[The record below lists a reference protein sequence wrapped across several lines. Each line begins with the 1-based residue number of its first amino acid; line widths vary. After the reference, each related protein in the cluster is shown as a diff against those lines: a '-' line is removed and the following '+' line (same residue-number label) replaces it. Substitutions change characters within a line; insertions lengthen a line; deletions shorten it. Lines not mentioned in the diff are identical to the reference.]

1 MAVRR
6 FLILGEASL
15 AALSAVS
22 RPIVAAWADQ
32 WFINGDK
39 EVSIL
44 RTEDASNQEMLPSGV
59 SSGDHVL
66 GFANEGRQAFC
77 VVNDNFVRVLCDSAL
92 GPDVGGAQ
100 RVVRARWREQELA
113 LAGDVLGGL
122 SRGLLGQEHPLG
134 YADRLVDAP
143 VSKLPKGS
151 GWVKVV
157 IGIRSQSIAIWLN
170 QDAVMALHPIL
181 VPGTKGR
188 ALVARS
194 SALATGSFCI
204 EALVGEA
211 EVSLLELFELRP
223 GHVVRLDTRFG
234 EPLKLLSKSSGK
246 AIAKAWLGS
255 YGEKKSLQINAE

>member
-6 FLILGEASL
+6 FLIFGEADL
-15 AALSAVS
+15 AALSALS

-32 WFINGDK
+32 WLIDGEK
-39 EVSIL
+39 EVRVL
-44 RTEDASNQEMLPSGV
+44 RTEDASNQEMLPAGV
-59 SSGDHVL
+59 SSGDYVL
-66 GFANEGRQAFC
+66 GFDYEGRQAFC
-77 VVNDNFVRVLCDSAL
+77 IVNDEFVRMLCDSVL

-113 LAGDVLGGL
+113 LAGDVVGGL
-122 SRGLLGQEHPLG
+122 SRGLLGQERLLG
-134 YADRLVDAP
+134 YADRLVDAH
-143 VSKLPKGS
+143 VSKLPQGS

-157 IGIRSQSIAIWLN
+157 IGIGSQSISIWLN
-170 QDAVMALHPIL
+170 QDAVLALRPIL
-181 VPGTKGR
+181 VPGAKGESL
-188 ALVARS
+188 AARS
-194 SALATGSFCI
+194 SALTTGSFRV

-234 EPLKLLSKSSGK
+234 EPLKVLSKSSGK